1 MTAEERT
8 QDGPIMDGA
17 TEATSEEKEAGRKEQ
32 QEQDVEMNGNPETT
46 ADPE

>member
-1 MTAEERT
+1 
-8 QDGPIMDGA
+8 MDGA

-32 QEQDVEMNGNPETT
+32 QEHDAATNGNPETT